1 MLNKFFNHSFKM
13 TMSKLLFSS
22 IIMSILILS
31 CSKDKNK
38 EEQVNNNDIL
48 RIKMTLE
55 NLALDNLKDW
65 EPPFNEDK
73 FLQDFTQ
80 SIDFKFT
87 VDGYH
92 INDFEK
98 WETIVY
104 ESMEF
109 DRVNHKQ
116 YKHSIKDIQTTVLS
130 INSGVVTIN
139 YIWDYITN
147 DDLHYKVPATVTSV
161 YRFED
166 KDWKIINS
174 HVSHGEK
181 RLLED

>member
-1 MLNKFFNHSFKM
+1 MSRPKTLYIMRQKLFFF
-13 TMSKLLFSS
+13 
-22 IIMSILILS
+22 LILS
-31 CSKDKNK
+31 ALISSCNL
-38 EEQVNNNDIL
+38 EERSISEDEIL
-48 RIKMTLE
+48 KIKTSLE

-65 EPPFNEDK
+65 EPPFHEDE

-80 SIDFKFT
+80 SVDFKFT

-98 WETIVY
+98 WRTIVY

-109 DRVNHKQ
+109 DRVNHKH
-116 YKHSIKDIQTTVLS
+116 YKHIIKEIQTTVLS
-130 INSGVVTIN
+130 KNSGIVTLN

-147 DDLHYKVPATVTSV
+147 DDLHYNTPATVTSV

-166 KDWKIINS
+166 NNWKILNS

-181 RLLED
+181 RLLEN

>member
-1 MLNKFFNHSFKM
+1 MPRPKTLYIMRH
-13 TMSKLLFSS
+13 KLILF
-22 IIMSILILS
+22 LILS
-31 CSKDKNK
+31 ASLTSCNSDKK
-38 EEQVNNNDIL
+38 PISDNDIL
-48 RIKMTLE
+48 KIKTTLE
-55 NLALDNLKDW
+55 NRALDNLKDW

-80 SIDFKFT
+80 SVDFKFT

-92 INDFEK
+92 INDFQK
-98 WETIVY
+98 WKSIVY

-109 DRVNHKQ
+109 DRVNH
-116 YKHSIKDIQTTVLS
+116 IQTTVLS
-130 INSGVVTIN
+130 INSGIVTVN

-147 DDLHYKVPATVTSV
+147 DDLHYIVPATVTSV

-166 KDWKIINS
+166 KDWRIVNS

>member
-1 MLNKFFNHSFKM
+1 MIK
-13 TMSKLLFSS
+13 KLFLFLV
-22 IIMSILILS
+22 IQALLIS
-31 CSKDKNK
+31 CNSEKKS
-38 EEQVNNNDIL
+38 VNDNDIL
-48 RIKMTLE
+48 KIKTTLE

-80 SIDFKFT
+80 SSDFKFT

-92 INDFEK
+92 ISDFEK
-98 WETIVY
+98 WEVIVY

-109 DRVNHKQ
+109 DRVNHKHYQ
-116 YKHSIKDIQTTVLS
+116 HNIKDIQTTVLS
-130 INSGVVTIN
+130 NNSGVVTIN

-147 DDLHYKVPATVTSV
+147 DNLHYNVPATVTSV
-161 YRFED
+161 YRLED
-166 KDWKIINS
+166 KKWKIINS

-181 RLLED
+181 WLLDDELNGANQ